1 MPTSAKTAAVAEAV
15 AEYALP
21 TALFLSVDRAGP
33 VPLYHQVANC
43 IEAAI
48 VDGRVP
54 RGARID
60 NEIALAGRLRL
71 SRPTIRQAIQA
82 LVDKGLLV
90 RRRGIGT
97 QVVRGG
103 VTRKLEL
110 TSLHEDLRSAARA
123 PSTRVLDH
131 RHGRADEAIAGH
143 LGVPVGAPV
152 LHIRRLRLA
161 DEVPLAILENV
172 LPSAFADISRSD
184 LERFGLYQLLGAR
197 GVDMRV
203 ARQRIGARI
212 ATAEES
218 RILDVERRSAVL
230 TMERV
235 AFDSDG
241 HAVEFGHHAYRPD
254 LYSFEVTLVG
264 K

>member
-1 MPTSAKTAAVAEAV
+1 MSAQPRQEAV
-15 AEYALP
+15 LGAAHALP
-21 TALFLSVDRAGP
+21 LSLFVDIDRSGP
-33 VPLYHQVANC
+33 VPLYHQIASR

-54 RGARID
+54 AGARID
-60 NEIALAGRLRL
+60 NEIALGVRLGL
-71 SRPTIRQAIQA
+71 SRPTIRRAIQD

-97 QVVRGG
+97 QVVRGE
-103 VTRKLEL
+103 VSRKLEL
-110 TSLHEDLRSAARA
+110 TSLYEDLSSAARA
-123 PSTRVLDH
+123 PSTRVLAH
-131 RHGRADEAIAGH
+131 ARSSADEKVAES
-143 LGVPVGAPV
+143 LGVAVGAPV

-161 DEVPLAILENV
+161 DEVPLAILENF
-172 LPSAFADISRSD
+172 LPGEFIDIGRED

-197 GVDMRV
+197 GIDIRV
-203 ARQRIGARI
+203 ARQRIGARS
-212 ATAEES
+212 ATPDES
-218 RILDVERRSAVL
+218 KRLDIERHSALL

-235 AFDSDG
+235 AFDSKG
-241 HAVEFGHHAYRPD
+241 HAVEFGRHVYRPD